1 MEQVKESD
9 ITKTVNARRKVRRAR
24 LVIVNR
30 RKLLLSCL
38 LLAFMVIGV
47 IYGIKEWK
55 KTTNAIQQDAR
66 QQTMGTKLEKS
77 SFPSEVYGVPV
88 HTAIVDVKSKRKAR
102 N

>member
-1 MEQVKESD
+1 MEQVKDSD
-9 ITKTVNARRKVRRAR
+9 IVKVENARRKVKRAR

-38 LLAFMVIGV
+38 LFTFMVIGV

-66 QQTMGTKLEKS
+66 QQTMDTKLEKS

-88 HTAIVDVKSKRKAR
+88 HTAIVDTRSKRKTR